1 VKVDR
6 IMKECGLKL
15 KEVFIDIS
23 KLVVSE
29 LHEQLLNPSSE
40 AYLSVAMVSRSS
52 EDQAIAFLLT

>member
-1 VKVDR
+1 
-6 IMKECGLKL
+6 MKECGLKL